1 MSPTPLLRAELR
13 LVVERFLA
21 NPGRW
26 RHAVHHELGERTFSE
41 IARDGRM
48 SAWLICWNDG
58 ADTGFHD
65 HDTSHGAVAV
75 ASGSVIEERLVVGG
89 PLRVGGANIYGPGEV
104 FDFEASEIHRVRHA
118 GGPPAVTLHAYS
130 PPLSRMGAY
139 VIEGSG
145 TLRREVIDETVELRP
160 LLAEA

>member
-21 NPGRW
+21 NPGGW
-26 RHAVHHELGERTFSE
+26 RHAVHHELGQRTFSE
-41 IARDGRM
+41 LHRDEQM

-75 ASGSVIEERLVVGG
+75 AAGSVIEERLVLGG
-89 PLRVGGANIYGPGEV
+89 PPRRQCHGAGEV
-104 FDFEASEIHRVRHA
+104 FDFEASEIHRVRH
-118 GGPPAVTLHAYS
+118 GGGEPAVTLHAYS
-130 PPLSRMGAY
+130 PPLARMGAY
-139 VIEGSG
+139 VIEASG
-145 TLRREVIDETVELRP
+145 TLRREVIDETQELRP

>member
-13 LVVERFLA
+13 IVVERFLA

-26 RHAVHHELGERTFSE
+26 RHAVNHDLDQRTFSE
-41 IARDGRM
+41 LARDERM

-75 ASGSVIEERLVVGG
+75 AAGAVIEERLVLGG
-89 PLRVGGANIYGPGEV
+89 PPRRREHGTGEV
-104 FDFEASEIHRVRHA
+104 FDFEASEIHRVRHTGA
-118 GGPPAVTLHAYS
+118 TPAVTIHAYS

-139 VIEGSG
+139 VIEASG
-145 TLRREVIDETVELRP
+145 TLRREVLDETQELRP
-160 LLAEA
+160 LMAEA